1 MPWSNACH
9 RNGALRSLGRRS
21 GKGRRLV
28 GAERGDL
35 HHAGP
40 VLPVAVLNQQQD
52 GGAERFAVAHA
63 AANPRTVLLDGLARA
78 AAVATLASAHINL
91 KGGFGERHAR
101 GHPLNNDAEL
111 WSV

>member
-1 MPWSNACH
+1 VPWANA
-9 RNGALRSLGRRS
+9 RNRDRTLRPLGRRS

-28 GAERGDL
+28 GAEWGDL
-35 HHAGP
+35 HHARP

-63 AANPRTVLLDGLARA
+63 ATNARA
-78 AAVATLASAHINL
+78 VLFDSLTGATAVAALATAHINL
-91 KGGFGERHAR
+91 EGGFGERHAR
-101 GHPLNNDAEL
+101 GHPLHNHAEL

>member
-9 RNGALRSLGRRS
+9 RNGALRPLGCGRFKS
-21 GKGRRLV
+21 RRLV
-28 GAERGDL
+28 GAEWGDL

-52 GGAERFAVAHA
+52 GGAERCTMADA
-63 AANPRTVLLDGLARA
+63 AANARAVLLNRLAGA
-78 AAVATLASAHINL
+78 AAVAALASTHINL
-91 KGGFGERHAR
+91 EGGFGERHAR
-101 GHPLNNDAEL
+101 GHPLHNHAEL